1 MFHSENHTKG
11 IDDQLLDLFRLNA
24 DEGQD
29 KVVSVK
35 EAIANNVRPGMAI
48 HFSKEAG
55 ALIRELSR
63 QFWGTHPEFTFIA
76 YIVVN
81 HALVPI
87 YGRLAKKLIVSNCT
101 HIYPSPGPI
110 KIIQQLYKQ
119 KEIQIENWS
128 LCSLQQRL
136 MAGAMGVGFMPT
148 RSIIGSS
155 MAEENQGSFMEMDNP
170 FKKGEKVGVLQA
182 LQPDVSFIHG
192 WAADRNGNTILLGPY
207 DESLWGPRSSRNG
220 VLVTVEKLVS
230 TEFIRQHSHLVKLPG
245 YMVKS
250 VSVAP
255 FGAHP
260 WGLGN
265 HGLPEIAAYKED
277 YNFMDTIR
285 RASDSPASFDAFVK
299 EWALEP
305 ASHEAYL
312 KKLGEQRL
320 NHLQELG
327 KPQAWEEAIKKA
339 TISLDEPFTA
349 SEMMVIAAARRLQAK
364 VRLHRYQ
371 AILAGAGA
379 SALAAW
385 LAYYLFKA
393 DGEGVELMMGAGLVG
408 YAPRPGE
415 TVITSTVHFPSAR
428 MLTDSTDMYS
438 VIVGGAN
445 NRCISSLGA
454 AQIDKYGNINTT
466 RVGNFYLMG
475 SGGGNDAVASQE
487 TIAIVRQL
495 KERFVDQVDY
505 ITTPGQRVKT
515 LVSQLGVFEKLDRD
529 EFTLTAV
536 LPGRV
541 PASVSERIETVK
553 KNCSWELRVADNVQE
568 VTPPTAEELKLLRL
582 LDSERFFIAD

>member
-1 MFHSENHTKG
+1 MGDVLSQTK
-11 IDDQLLDLFRLNA
+11 DVDPHLLDPFQLNA

-55 ALIRELSR
+55 GLIRELSR
-63 QFWGTHPEFTFIA
+63 QFWGTHPDFTFIA

-81 HALVPI
+81 HSLVPI
-87 YGRLAKKLIVSNCT
+87 YGRLAKKLIASNCT

-155 MAEENQGSFMEMDNP
+155 MAKENQGSFMEIDDP
-170 FKKGEKVGVLQA
+170 FNTNGKVGILSA

-207 DESLWGPRSSRNG
+207 DESLWGPRASRNG
-220 VLVTVEKLVS
+220 VIVTVEKLVS
-230 TEFIRQHSHLVKLPG
+230 TEFIRQHSHLVKIPG
-245 YMVKS
+245 SMVKS

-265 HGLPEIAAYKED
+265 HGLPEIDAYKED
-277 YNFMDTIR
+277 YDFMNTMR
-285 RASDSPASFDAFVK
+285 RASDSPVSFDAFVK
-299 EWALEP
+299 EWVLEP
-305 ASHEAYL
+305 SSHEDYL
-312 KKLGEQRL
+312 HKLGEQRL

-327 KPQAWEEAIKKA
+327 KPRAWEEEIKKA
-339 TISLDEPFTA
+339 TISLDETFTT
-349 SEMMVIAAARRLQAK
+349 SEMMVVAAARQIQAK
-364 VRLHRYQ
+364 VRLHGYQ

-393 DGEGVELMMGAGLVG
+393 HGEGVELMMGAGLAG

-415 TVITSTVHFPSAR
+415 PVITSTVHFPAAR

-475 SGGGNDAVASQE
+475 SGGGNDAGASQE

-495 KERFVDQVDY
+495 KERFVDKVDY

-515 LVSQLGVFEKLDRD
+515 LVSQLGIFEKLDNN

-536 LPGRV
+536 LPGR
-541 PASVSERIETVK
+541 PLVSIAERIEIVK
-553 KNCSWELRVADNVQE
+553 KNCGWNLRVADNVQGIS
-568 VTPPTAEELKLLRL
+568 PPMAKELELLRL
-582 LDSERFFIAD
+582 LDSDRFFIAD